1 MPDNKRLPAGFSWNY
16 FFGGMAMTVINLL
29 QAQGCLSKEIHNE
42 VNPDLPTYW
51 SRHEWDFGGEH
62 TGKVKLTLNKFIQNG
77 REVLVG
83 FMPLGQVDALSG
95 VPSFHPGISNEQVA
109 ELALY
114 PESNS
119 PYQRPPDTTR
129 FDGIQEF
136 AAEQSSILLNPI
148 TLHLPT
154 ERLDSG
160 MVKVIQE
167 DDEKIVLEVDLKAM
181 YLPLENGY
189 YTDVNE
195 ITGQDYRPFH
205 ATDGQHRK
213 LSCQLDEQACL
224 LNTLVVF
231 APLGTSTAE
240 AAEIFTNSN
249 VTQEPLKPLHMLY
262 QRYAYYLP
270 HRNSEKDYG
279 DPDRAA
285 TPSIQ
290 SHRLANRS
298 AYELAA
304 LHSSHHGSP
313 LFGRIQM
320 MELPGRRMGRNC
332 AITAKKFVSF
342 ARKWFLDS
350 GIYEGRNALEVFSSS
365 RRYFSAWRGMV
376 DTDVNGEYYRDVVE
390 RWDVNTGHGLQTIPY
405 ITNPLAFEV
414 IMMLFPMIY
423 KNAVQRSGGNPP
435 TRGDFQTVLTPFQ
448 SIEWGDFETIK
459 DRYKL
464 DKDTPNNLYAWCAWA
479 ISNYLQTGQVYDSE
493 EVWNPDTRLSKHCL
507 PGRGFFSPPSQE
519 MIKAYTELPSTGI
532 QGLLAGDSLTLWS
545 SPLWNVHR
553 KPMLAIH
560 LLDEN
565 DSVVYSSTNTN
576 SKRGADLGFSRHIV
590 KFEQSIS
597 RATQLRAIVNIAN
610 VNGEAQLERVWPLAV
625 FSEREEGS
633 FETLADE
640 QYEPLEFLEMG
651 IPEGEEALVEHKQER
666 FALVESG
673 EDLILPPPKAN
684 STTYTT
690 TKIDRVPQFATIEQC
705 PLCRHGI
712 DHNNNN
718 CIGRTVD
725 GYIWRY

>member
-1 MPDNKRLPAGFSWNY
+1 MPDYERTRRELYTMPFH
-16 FFGGMAMTVINLL
+16 GGLSMTVIRLL
-29 QAQGCLSKEIHNE
+29 EAQGCLSKEIQNE
-42 VNPDLPTYW
+42 VNPNLPTYW
-51 SRHEWDFGGEH
+51 SRHVWDFGAEH

-114 PESNS
+114 PGSNS

-148 TLHLPT
+148 TLHVPT
-154 ERLDSG
+154 ERLESG

-167 DDEKIVLEVDLKAM
+167 DDEKIVLEVDLKSI
-181 YLPLENGY
+181 YLPLENGH

-249 VTQEPLKPLHMLY
+249 VTQEPLKALHMLY
-262 QRYAYYLP
+262 QRYAHYLP
-270 HRNSEKDYG
+270 HRKPEKDYG
-279 DPDRAA
+279 DPESAA
-285 TPSIQ
+285 TPSIRN
-290 SHRLANRS
+290 HRLANRS
-298 AYELAA
+298 AYELAS
-304 LHSSHHGSP
+304 LHASHQGSP

-332 AITAKKFVSF
+332 AITVKKFVSY
-342 ARKWFLDS
+342 ARKWFLDDE
-350 GIYEGRNALEVFSSS
+350 IYNGRSALEVFSSS
-365 RRYFSAWRGMV
+365 RRYFSAWREMV
-376 DTDVNGEYYRDVVE
+376 DTDIDGEYYEDTVE
-390 RWDVNTGHGLQTIPY
+390 RWDVNTQHGTQTIPY

-414 IMMLFPMIY
+414 VMMLFPMIY
-423 KNAVQRSGGNPP
+423 KNATQRFGGNPP
-435 TRGDFQTVLTPFQ
+435 TRENFRRVLTPFQ

-459 DRYKL
+459 GRYKL
-464 DKDTPNNLYAWCAWA
+464 DKDTPNNLYAWCSWA
-479 ISNYLQTGQVYDSE
+479 ISNFIQTGHVYDAE
-493 EVWNPDTRLSKHCL
+493 EVWNPDTRLPVHCL

-519 MIKAYTELPSTGI
+519 MIKAYVEVPSTGV
-532 QGLLAGDSLTLWS
+532 QGLLAGDSVTLWS

-576 SKRGADLGFSRHIV
+576 SKRGADLGFSRHNV

-597 RATQLRAIVNIAN
+597 RATQVRAIVNIAN
-610 VNGEAQLERVWPLAV
+610 VNGEAQLERVWPLTT

-633 FETLADE
+633 FETLADQ
-640 QYEPLEFLEMG
+640 QYEPLEFPEIE
-651 IPEGEEALVEHKQER
+651 IPEDEEELINHKEVR
-666 FALVESG
+666 FTLVESG

-684 STTYTT
+684 TTTYTT
-690 TKIDRVPQFATIEQC
+690 TNIDRVPRFATIEQC
-705 PLCRHGI
+705 PLCSHGI